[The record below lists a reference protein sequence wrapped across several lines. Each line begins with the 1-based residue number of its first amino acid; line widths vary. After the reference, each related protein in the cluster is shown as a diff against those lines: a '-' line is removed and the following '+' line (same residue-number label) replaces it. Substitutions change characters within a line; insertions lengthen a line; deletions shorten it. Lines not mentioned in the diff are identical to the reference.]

1 MQITADIFGLAAER
15 PHTFETSGLGAAINA
30 AVATGLYPD
39 YETAIDRMTHPG
51 AIFTPIPANVQ
62 IYEQMYRQVY
72 RKLYGKLGP
81 LYKSIRSIT
90 GYPA

>member
-1 MQITADIFGLAAER
+1 
-15 PHTFETSGLGAAINA
+15 
-30 AVATGLYPD
+30 
-39 YETAIDRMTHPG
+39 MTHPG